1 MDDALLNMIGR
12 SVAAFRNHRDVR
24 SITDPELLFAAA
36 QVLSGAFEF
45 ADVRTSTPRWAVDV
59 EAVAAV
65 AWLHLC
71 RHDALGS
78 GGGQPDLRAGL
89 QLMAVV
95 GLLEPSAVPPGV
107 RDVVSAR
114 VPTVAPHRVAAV
126 AWACHAVIHLARGAD
141 TGDRDALRTAAALWE
156 GAAQTLP
163 AEDPDRAE
171 HVNRS
176 AVALE
181 ILYEHTDV
189 LADLDAALAALG
201 TTVDTT
207 PPGHHDRPKRQARLG
222 QALLTRFS
230 RTGERGSLDAAVDAC
245 RAASEAVPEAGPDRS
260 GLLSTLAV
268 ALQTRFDV
276 TEDPDDLDA
285 AVGSLRSALSAA
297 GLTSEDRAGYLGN
310 LGLALRTRFEHSS
323 DTGDLDG
330 AVEAGRSA
338 LSALPAQHPDRAA
351 HLANLGATLCSRYQR
366 TGSLDDLDLAVSTGM
381 SAVEATPEG
390 RQAPVPRLAGLG
402 MSLALR
408 FEAGGALEDLDAAI
422 SALRSACSQLPEHHV
437 DAGGHLS
444 HLSNAL
450 QTRHERSGKAE
461 DIDEAVR
468 VGRRA
473 VAATPAGHPA
483 LGAHRS
489 NLAAALLSSYQTTRE
504 QEDLDAAVELSRSAL
519 AAVPDDHPD
528 HCSMLS
534 VLGLALDERARLTK
548 TAEDRATAMDAL
560 RRVAGAYPADHPD
573 RALHQYNLGA
583 TLLDLAKSAEEDQ
596 SAFMEAARSLREA
609 ARSVTASAP
618 VRLRAARGWAEAAA
632 RSGRWQEAL
641 EAAEHAVEH
650 LATTTWHGLDLADR
664 MEVLGDLAGLSGDI
678 AAIALNTG
686 DVESAVVL
694 LERSRG
700 ILLAQALDARSDRT
714 WLTEHDPV
722 LASRLDRLR
731 SELDAPRGIRI
742 ERSAASGSP
751 FSAAAERYVGRRRE
765 LAREWDRLVAEARS
779 LPGGEDFMRA
789 PDFTQLRGAAAEGPV
804 VLVNISVYRC
814 DAIVL
819 TSAGARV
826 VPLPEWTSPQVA
838 QRAFRLMAALADTS
852 STSSLSARLR
862 AGRLLDEALDWL
874 WNTLAV
880 PVLDAL
886 DLPLVSAPAV
896 PLPRLWWC
904 PVGVS
909 AFLPLHAAGA
919 STPEGAAA
927 SLPDRVVSSYTST
940 LRALTHSRSARRP
953 VGYAGPMLV
962 AAVPATPGMR
972 ALEHAERELDVVRGH
987 VPAATVLLGPEVTR
1001 ERITT
1006 LLPHHSCWHFAGHGR
1021 QDPAERTAAVYGW
1034 DHGSAGPLTIADIA
1048 LLNLEQ
1054 GKLAFVSACDT
1065 ARGSVRLR
1073 DESVHISGALQL
1085 AGYTHVVASQ
1095 WSVTDSA
1102 APEVADGLYRRLL
1115 DDRGRNREDRG
1126 DDGGVIDATRAGRA
1140 LHGAVQDLRAG
1151 RASPLLWAA
1160 YIHTGP

>member
-1 MDDALLNMIGR
+1 MDDALREMIGR
-12 SVAAFRNHRDVR
+12 SVAAFRDHRDAG

-36 QVLSGAFEF
+36 QLLSGAFEF
-45 ADVRTSTPRWAVDV
+45 TGARTSAPRWAVDV
-59 EAVAAV
+59 DAVATV

-95 GLLEPSAVPPGV
+95 GLLEPSAVPPAV
-107 RDVVSAR
+107 HDVVSAR
-114 VPTVAPHRVAAV
+114 VPAVAPHRVAAV
-126 AWACHAVIHLARGAD
+126 AWACHAVIHLARGSG

-171 HVNRS
+171 HLNRS

-181 ILYEHTDV
+181 ILYEHTEV
-189 LADLDAALAALG
+189 LADLDAAVVALG

-245 RAASEAVPEAGPDRS
+245 RAASEAVPQAGPDRS

-285 AVGSLRSALSAA
+285 AIGSLRSALSAA
-297 GLTSEDRAGYLGN
+297 GLTGEDRAGYLGN
-310 LGLALRTRFEHSS
+310 LGLALRTRFEHTG

-338 LSALPAQHPDRAA
+338 LSALPGMHPDRAA

-366 TGSLDDLDLAVSTGM
+366 TGSLDDLDLAVSAGM
-381 SAVEATPEG
+381 SAVEATPAG
-390 RQAPVPRLAGLG
+390 RRVPVPRLAGLG

-444 HLSNAL
+444 HLCNAL

-473 VAATPAGHPA
+473 VAATPAGHPV
-483 LGAHRS
+483 LGAYRS
-489 NLAAALLSSYQTTRE
+489 NLAAALLSAYQNSNE
-504 QEDLDAAVELSRSAL
+504 QADLDAAVDLSHSAL

-534 VLGLALDERARLTK
+534 VLGLALEERARLTG

-560 RRVAGAYPADHPD
+560 RRVAGAHPPDHPD
-573 RALHQYNLGA
+573 QALHQYNLGA
-583 TLLDLAKSAEEDQ
+583 ALLDMAKSAEADQ
-596 SAFMEAARSLREA
+596 SAFGEAVHNLREA

-641 EAAEHAVEH
+641 EAGEHAVEH
-650 LATTTWHGLDLADR
+650 IATTTWHGLDMADR

-678 AAIALNTG
+678 AAIALNAG

-700 ILLAQALDARSDRT
+700 ILLAQALDARSDRA
-714 WLTEHDPV
+714 WLTECDPV
-722 LASRLDRLR
+722 LASGLDRLR
-731 SELDAPRGIRI
+731 SELDAPRGNRN
-742 ERSAASGSP
+742 ETSAAAGSP
-751 FSAAAERYVGRRRE
+751 FSVAAERYVGRRRE

-789 PDFTQLRGAAAEGPV
+789 PDFARLRRAAAEGPV
-804 VLVNISVYRC
+804 VLVNTSAYRC
-814 DAIVL
+814 DAIVV
-819 TSAGARV
+819 TPAGARV
-826 VPLPEWTSPQVA
+826 VPLPEWTSPPVA

-852 STSSLSARLR
+852 SLSVRLR
-862 AGRLLDEALDWL
+862 AGRLLDETLDWL

-886 DLPLVSAPAV
+886 DLPVASAPAV

-919 STPEGAAA
+919 SVPEGPAA

-940 LRALTHSRSARRP
+940 LRALTHSRSAKRSD
-953 VGYAGPMLV
+953 GDADPMLV

-972 ALEHAERELDVVRGH
+972 ALEHAERELDVVRRH
-987 VPAATVLLGPEVTR
+987 VPSATVLLGPEVTR

-1006 LLPHHSCWHFAGHGR
+1006 LLPRHSCWHFAGHGR
-1021 QDPAERTAAVYGW
+1021 QDPSERTAAVYGW
-1034 DHGSAGPLTIADIA
+1034 DHESAGPLTVADIA

-1085 AGYTHVVASQ
+1085 AGFTHVVASQ
-1095 WSVTDSA
+1095 WSVTDST

-1115 DDRGRNREDRG
+1115 ESRGGNREGRG
-1126 DDGGVIDATRAGRA
+1126 DDGCVVDATRAGRA